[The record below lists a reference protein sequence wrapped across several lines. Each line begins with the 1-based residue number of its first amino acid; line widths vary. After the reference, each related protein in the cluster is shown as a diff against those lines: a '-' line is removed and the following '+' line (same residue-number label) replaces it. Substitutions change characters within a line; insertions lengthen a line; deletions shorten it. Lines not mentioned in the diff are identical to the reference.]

1 MPTKPKNKPKSTQ
14 NSKEA
19 LDVEVGSIH
28 EELEVPVSTLLF
40 ELYLINTCIPVN
52 FVLCFC

>member
-28 EELEVPVSTLLF
+28 EELEVPVSILLF
-40 ELYLINTCIPVN
+40 
-52 FVLCFC
+52 

>member
-1 MPTKPKNKPKSTQ
+1 MPTKPKNKPKSNQ

-40 ELYLINTCIPVN
+40 EFYLINTCLPVN
-52 FVLCFC
+52 FVLCFD